1 MKDQKHPTSPRED
14 QKGFLD
20 KALELSSKRSRVF
33 SLRENRE
40 KIFEREGT
48 AVDGFK
54 KVITSLK
61 MKTFFY
67 LVIKEYLRSH
77 QDPDQREIQVQYYRR
92 LCHLFITYNY
102 QEVREVYRKHDQ

>member
-20 KALELSSKRSRVF
+20 KALELSSKRSSVF

-77 QDPDQREIQVQYYRR
+77 QDPDQRAIQVQYYRR

-102 QEVREVYRKHDQ
+102 QEVREVHCKHDQ